1 MWDRGLF
8 YMLHS
13 MSSAHT
19 AEWSETGWEHF
30 PHAADIGVRGW
41 GPIVSAAFEQAAL
54 ALVAVVSDL
63 NSIRPETIVEI
74 RCEAPNFELLFVDWL
89 NSIVF
94 EMATRNMLFSEF
106 HVTFEG
112 DTPRLTGW
120 ARGESID
127 PARHAPAA
135 EVKGATFSEL
145 EVARSADGRWQ
156 AQCIVDV

>member
-1 MWDRGLF
+1 
-8 YMLHS
+8 
-13 MSSAHT
+13 MSAS
-19 AEWSETGWEHF
+19 
-30 PHAADIGVRGW
+30 
-41 GPIVSAAFEQAAL
+41 FEQAAL
-54 ALVAVVSDL
+54 AMVAVISDL
-63 NSIRPETIVEI
+63 NSIRSDTIVEI

-112 DTPRLTGW
+112 DAPRLTGW
-120 ARGESID
+120 ARGESIH